1 MATNSYLDLTIA
13 LNSKVDLVS
22 LVEQHGIKLK
32 KRGKRH
38 SACCPFHSEKTPS
51 FFIDSQTQHY
61 HCFGCGAHGYASHFL
76 KNYLKMSGIEAIRYL
91 ADLTHTSLENYDLK
105 KLQYEESQFE
115 KTRTILSLATDFYV
129 ENLCEPDY
137 CPQTNPLAIEYLID
151 TRGFTW
157 KTLEKCKI
165 GLSTPHRSLVEFFK
179 KHHSNYTIDDL
190 VQAGVAKRLKN
201 RQVIDH
207 FSGDRVIFPIFDSAG
222 RVEML
227 SGRVIDDSKEPK
239 YLHTPHQKNEI
250 LYGINMIPK
259 DFKKLIVVEGNFDT
273 LRGIEQNLPVI
284 ATLGGKCSEQQ
295 LQRLL
300 ELTNYGDKPIYLCLD
315 SDSAGKNAAF
325 ETVKSS
331 FKHVQQNGGLIKVV
345 ELPSDDGKKVDFDSF
360 LLNYGNEELS
370 GLLDSSVEA
379 SKFFKR
385 EFLKTH
391 LPENFDFQ
399 TPEIQATL
407 AKKLKSELKYLAED
421 DFKSNLINFCL
432 NKQQKQ
438 DIVSRVQLKTNI
450 IFWKETYRSGKP
462 VLSIDE
468 LAFFDFLQQAG
479 FGRYWLKN
487 ATDQEIQSIFINVNN
502 QIVTEVS
509 TEKIRDF
516 VHSHVRSLPDKI
528 TKNFRREDL
537 ERILIRQ
544 AGIHFS
550 EFRLKV
556 LKPLDITFHK
566 DTEKSA
572 FFYYKNCFVRVTA
585 AGITTHDYSELE
597 GVIWQR
603 QILKHNFNKLDHNEV
618 ENGVFT
624 QFQKNIC
631 RPRHVEFDEHGE
643 HGKRFLSLQCAIG
656 YLLHRF
662 RTSTRIPAVIFND
675 ERITDEPRGR
685 SGKGLTCRGISCMRS
700 TVEINGK
707 QFDPNYQHNFQNVK
721 SDTNIIQLDDLSKKF
736 DMENLFSI
744 LSNGIT
750 INIKGDPRP
759 IEIPFSESPKIM
771 MTTNYVLSGDSDSHA
786 GRKWEIVV
794 SSYYDVN
801 FTPEIEFNMRLFEDF
816 DPTEWSRFYN
826 YMMLCVQRYLKH
838 GIYKHTSEKLAVRK
852 LIQAT
857 NSELI
862 EFADE
867 LERDKWLDQAETFEH
882 FKKQFSDYER
892 VQQRT
897 FATWLQKYAAYTQD
911 IKLDK
916 RKSNG
921 KTLFCLSNI
930 QVELHEVQIRQ

>member
-1 MATNSYLDLTIA
+1 MATSSYLDLTIA

-32 KRGKRH
+32 KRGKLYW
-38 SACCPFHSEKTPS
+38 ACCPFHSEKTPS
-51 FFIDSQTQHY
+51 FSVNPQTQHY

-76 KNYLKMSGIEAIRYL
+76 KNYLKMTGIEAIRHL
-91 ADLTHTSLENYDLK
+91 ADLTHTSLENHDIK

-115 KTRTILSLATDFYV
+115 KTRIILSLATDFYV
-129 ENLCEPDY
+129 ENLREPDH

-151 TRGFTW
+151 TRNFTW

-165 GLSTPHRSLVEFFK
+165 GLSTPNRSLIEFFK
-179 KHHSNYTIDDL
+179 KYHANYTTDDL
-190 VQAGVAKRLKN
+190 IQAGVAKRLKN

-227 SGRVIDDSKEPK
+227 SGRVIDDSKQPK

-273 LRGIEQNLPVI
+273 LRGIEQNLPVV
-284 ATLGGKCSEQQ
+284 ATLGGKCSDQQ

-315 SDSAGKNAAF
+315 SDDAGKNAAF

-331 FKHVQQNGGLIKVV
+331 FKYVQQHGGLIKVV
-345 ELPSDDGKKVDFDSF
+345 ELSSDDDKKIDFDSF

-385 EFLKTH
+385 EFLKKH

-399 TPEIQATL
+399 TPEIQTTL

-421 DFKSNLINFCL
+421 DFKSNLINLCL
-432 NKQQKQ
+432 DRQQKQ
-438 DIVSRVQLKTNI
+438 EVVSRDQPKTNI
-450 IFWKETYRSGKP
+450 IFWKETNRSGKSI
-462 VLSIDE
+462 LSIDE

-479 FGRYWLKN
+479 FGRYWLKDS
-487 ATDQEIQSIFINVNN
+487 TGQETRSIFINVNN
-502 QIVTEVS
+502 QIVKEVS
-509 TEKIRDF
+509 TEQIRDF
-516 VHSHVRSLPDKI
+516 VYSHVLSLPDKI
-528 TKNFRREDL
+528 TQNFKKHHL
-537 ERILIRQ
+537 QTILIRQ

-556 LKPLDITFHK
+556 LKPLNITFHK

-572 FFYYKNCFVRVTA
+572 FFYYKNCFVRATA

-603 QILKHNFNKLDHNEV
+603 QILNRDFNQLDHDEI
-618 ENGVFT
+618 ENAVFT

-631 RPRHVEFDEHGE
+631 RPRHTEFDEQGE
-643 HGKRFLSLQCAIG
+643 HGKRLLSLQCATG

-662 RTSTRIPAVIFND
+662 RTGTRIPAVIFND

-685 SGKGLTCRGISCMRS
+685 SGKGLTCRGISYIRP
-700 TVEINGK
+700 TVEIDGK

-721 SDTNIIQLDDLSKKF
+721 RDTNIIQFDDLNKKF
-736 DMENLFSI
+736 NMENLFSI

-759 IEIPFSESPKIM
+759 TEIPFSESPKIM
-771 MTTNYVLSGDSDSHA
+771 MTTNYVLSGDSDSHT
-786 GRKWEIVV
+786 GRKWEIVA
-794 SSYYDVN
+794 SPYYDVD
-801 FTPEIEFNMRLFEDF
+801 FTPEIEFKMRLFEDF
-816 DPTEWSRFYN
+816 DSTEWSRFDN
-826 YMMLCVQRYLKH
+826 YMLSCAQLYLKH
-838 GIYKHTSEKLAVRK
+838 GIHKHTSEKLAIRK

-857 NSELI
+857 NSEFI
-862 EFADE
+862 EFTNE
-867 LERDKWLDQAETFEH
+867 LERNKWFDQAETFEH
-882 FKKQFSDYER
+882 FKKQFPDYER
-892 VQQRT
+892 IQQRT
-897 FATWLQKYAAYTQD
+897 FATWLQKYVSYTQD

-921 KTLFCLSNI
+921 KTLFCLVKSTSI
-930 QVELHEVQIRQ
+930 TSE

>member
-1 MATNSYLDLTIA
+1 MGIMAISSYLDLTIA

-32 KRGKRH
+32 KRGKLYR
-38 SACCPFHSEKTPS
+38 ACCPFHSEKTPS
-51 FFIDSQTQHY
+51 FSVDPQTQHY
-61 HCFGCGAHGYASHFL
+61 HCFGCGAHWYASHFL
-76 KNYLKMSGIEAIRYL
+76 KNYLKMTGIKAIRHL
-91 ADLTHTSLENYDLK
+91 ADLTHTSLENYDIK
-105 KLQYEESQFE
+105 KLQHEESQFE
-115 KTRTILSLATDFYV
+115 KTRIILSLATDFYV
-129 ENLCEPDY
+129 ENLREPDH

-151 TRGFTW
+151 TRNFTW

-165 GLSTPHRSLVEFFK
+165 GLSTPNRSLIEFFK
-179 KHHSNYTIDDL
+179 KYHANYTTDDL
-190 VQAGVAKRLKN
+190 IQAGVAKRLKN

-227 SGRVIDDSKEPK
+227 SGRVIDDSKQPK

-259 DFKKLIVVEGNFDT
+259 
-273 LRGIEQNLPVI
+273 
-284 ATLGGKCSEQQ
+284 
-295 LQRLL
+295 
-300 ELTNYGDKPIYLCLD
+300 
-315 SDSAGKNAAF
+315 NAAF

-331 FKHVQQNGGLIKVV
+331 FKYVQQHGGLIKVV
-345 ELPSDDGKKVDFDSF
+345 ELPSDDNKKVDFDSF
-360 LLNYGNEELS
+360 LPNYGNEELS
-370 GLLDSSVEA
+370 GLLDSSIEA

-385 EFLKTH
+385 EFLKKH

-421 DFKSNLINFCL
+421 DFKSNLINLCL
-432 NKQQKQ
+432 DRQQKQ
-438 DIVSRVQLKTNI
+438 EVVSRDQPKTNI
-450 IFWKETYRSGKP
+450 IFWKETNRSGKSI
-462 VLSIDE
+462 LSIDE

-479 FGRYWLKN
+479 FGRYWLKDS
-487 ATDQEIQSIFINVNN
+487 TGQETRSIFINVNN
-502 QIVTEVS
+502 QIVKEVS
-509 TEKIRDF
+509 TEQIRDF
-516 VHSHVRSLPDKI
+516 VYSHVLSLPDKI
-528 TKNFRREDL
+528 TQNFKKHHL
-537 ERILIRQ
+537 QTILIRQ

-556 LKPLDITFHK
+556 LKPLNITFHK

-572 FFYYKNCFVRVTA
+572 FFYYKNCFVRATA

-603 QILKHNFNKLDHNEV
+603 QILNRDFNQLDHDEI

-631 RPRHVEFDEHGE
+631 RPRHTEFDEQGE
-643 HGKRFLSLQCAIG
+643 HGKRLLSLQCATG

-662 RTSTRIPAVIFND
+662 RTGTRIPAVIFND

-685 SGKGLTCRGISCMRS
+685 SGKGLTCRGISYIRP
-700 TVEINGK
+700 TVEIDGK

-721 SDTNIIQLDDLSKKF
+721 RDTNIIQFDDLNKKF
-736 DMENLFSI
+736 NMENLFSI

-771 MTTNYVLSGDSDSHA
+771 MTTNYVLSGDSDSHT
-786 GRKWEIVV
+786 GRKWEIVA
-794 SSYYDVN
+794 SPYYDVD
-801 FTPEIEFNMRLFEDF
+801 FTPEIEFKMRLFEDF
-816 DPTEWSRFYN
+816 DSIEWSYFDN
-826 YMMLCVQRYLKH
+826 YMLSCVQLYLKH
-838 GIYKHTSEKLAVRK
+838 GIHKHTSEKLAIRK

-857 NSELI
+857 NSEFI
-862 EFADE
+862 EFTNE
-867 LERDKWLDQAETFEH
+867 LERNKWFDQTETFDH
-882 FKKQFSDYER
+882 FKKQFPDYER
-892 VQQRT
+892 IQQRT
-897 FATWLQKYAAYTQD
+897 FATWLQKYVSYTQD

-921 KTLFCLSNI
+921 KTLFCLVKSTS
-930 QVELHEVQIRQ
+930 VTSE